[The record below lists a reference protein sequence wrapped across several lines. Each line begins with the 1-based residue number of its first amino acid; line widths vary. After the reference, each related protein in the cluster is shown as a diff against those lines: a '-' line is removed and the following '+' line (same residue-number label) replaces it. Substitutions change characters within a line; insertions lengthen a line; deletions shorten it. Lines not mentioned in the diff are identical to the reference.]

1 MEENSK
7 SGKTGLVIAVVAAV
21 LLAGAAAYLFF
32 DSQNKGREIEEMTQ
46 LFEIEKEEMENE
58 YSGFAVQYDE
68 MKMHISN
75 DSLIRQLDREKQR
88 TQQLLEELRQTKATN
103 AAEITRLKKELATVR
118 QVMRTYVIQIDS
130 LDQIN
135 KQLARENTRV
145 RQQYQEQTKVVEQ
158 LTVDKQKAE
167 EKVALASQLDAAAI
181 SVVAHNKRGKDE
193 KKSKNVTQF
202 VVNFTIVKNI
212 TVQTGEKTVYLRIVK
227 PNEEVLG
234 KDTGYTCRYENVVL
248 ECSERKIIEYTG
260 EQQEV
265 TMYVDVAEFLSAGTY
280 TAPSRQQSP
289 IPPMPATIPAGSPS
303 SPSSASTR
311 CRAPR

>member
-1 MEENSK
+1 MEEENKK
-7 SGKTGLVIAVVAAV
+7 SGKTGLIIAIVAIV
-21 LLAGAAAYLFF
+21 LLAGAVAYLFK
-32 DSQNKGREIEEMTQ
+32 DGKDKGREIEEMTQ

-68 MKMHISN
+68 MQRHISN

-135 KQLARENTRV
+135 KQLAKENTRV
-145 RQQYQEQTKVVEQ
+145 RQQYQEQTKVVEK
-158 LTVDKQKAE
+158 LTVEKEKAE

-181 SVVAHNKRGKDE
+181 TVTPHNKRGKE
-193 KKSKNVTQF
+193 EHKVKNVTQF
-202 VVNFTIVKNI
+202 MVNFTIVKNI
-212 TVQTGEKTVYLRIVK
+212 TVQTGEKTVYLRITKPDGTPLVK
-227 PNEEVLG
+227 DASN
-234 KDTGYTCRYENVVL
+234 TFQYENVAL
-248 ECSERKIIEYTG
+248 EYSAKKYIEYTG

-265 TMYVDVAEFLSAGTY
+265 TMFWDVEEYLSAGTY
-280 TAPSRQQSP
+280 TAYLFVDGVMIGEQSV
-289 IPPMPATIPAGSPS
+289 TLN
-303 SPSSASTR
+303 
-311 CRAPR
+311 

>member
-1 MEENSK
+1 MEDNEVKIKGK
-7 SGKTGLVIAVVAAV
+7 SISTGAIVGIVIAFLAVAGIAV
-21 LLAGAAAYLFF
+21 FYMLSWQK
-32 DSQNKGREIEEMTQ
+32 SQQNIEEMTQ

-68 MKMHISN
+68 MKVHLSN
-75 DSLIRQLDREKQR
+75 DSLIRQLDKEKQR

-103 AAEITRLKKELATVR
+103 AAEITRLKKELTTVR
-118 QVMRTYVIQIDS
+118 AVMRTYVIQIDS

-135 KQLARENTRV
+135 KQLTKENTRV

-181 SVVAHNKRGKDE
+181 TVTPNNKRGKEDH
-193 KKSKNVTQF
+193 KVKNVTQF

-212 TVQTGEKTVYLRIVK
+212 TVQTGEKTVYLRITKPDGEPLVK
-227 PNEEVLG
+227 DASNTF
-234 KDTGYTCRYENVVL
+234 KYENVNL
-248 ECSERKIIEYTG
+248 EYSAKKYIEYTG

-265 TMYVDVAEFLSAGTY
+265 TMYWDVEEYLSAGTY
-280 TAPSRQQSP
+280 TAYLFVDGVMIGEQSV
-289 IPPMPATIPAGSPS
+289 TLN
-303 SPSSASTR
+303 
-311 CRAPR
+311 

>member
-1 MEENSK
+1 MEEEKK
-7 SGKTGLVIAVVAAV
+7 SGKTGLIILIVAAV
-21 LLAGAAAYLFF
+21 LLAGAAVYLFI

-68 MKMHISN
+68 MKVHISN

-103 AAEITRLKKELATVR
+103 AAEITRLKKELTTVR
-118 QVMRTYVIQIDS
+118 TVMRTYVRQIDS

-135 KQLARENTRV
+135 KQLAKENTRV
-145 RQQYQEQTKVVEQ
+145 KQQYQEQTKVVEK
-158 LTVDKQKAE
+158 LTIDKEKAE

-181 SVVAHNKRGKDE
+181 TVTPHNKRGKE
-193 KKSKNVTQF
+193 EHKVKNVTQF

-212 TVQTGEKTVYLRIVK
+212 TVQTGEKTVYLRITKPDGEPLVK
-227 PNEEVLG
+227 DASNTF
-234 KDTGYTCRYENVVL
+234 KYENVNL
-248 ECSERKIIEYTG
+248 EYSAKKYIEYTG

-265 TMYVDVAEFLSAGTY
+265 TMYWDVEEYLSAGTY
-280 TAPSRQQSP
+280 NAYLFVDGVMIGEQSV
-289 IPPMPATIPAGSPS
+289 TLN
-303 SPSSASTR
+303 
-311 CRAPR
+311 

>member
-1 MEENSK
+1 MEEEKK
-7 SGKTGLVIAVVAAV
+7 SGKTGLIITIIAAV
-21 LLAGAAAYLFF
+21 LLAGAAVYLFI

-68 MKMHISN
+68 MKVHISN

-103 AAEITRLKKELATVR
+103 AAEITRLKKELTTVR
-118 QVMRTYVIQIDS
+118 AVMRTYVMQIDS

-135 KQLARENTRV
+135 KQLAKENTRV
-145 RQQYQEQTKVVEQ
+145 KQQYQEQTKVVEK
-158 LTVDKQKAE
+158 LTIDKEKAE

-181 SVVAHNKRGKDE
+181 TVTPHNKRGKE
-193 KKSKNVTQF
+193 EHKVKNVTQF

-212 TVQTGEKTVYLRIVK
+212 TVQTGEKTVYLRITKPDGEPLVK
-227 PNEEVLG
+227 DASNTF
-234 KDTGYTCRYENVVL
+234 KYENVNL
-248 ECSERKIIEYTG
+248 EYSAKKYIEYTG

-265 TMYVDVAEFLSAGTY
+265 TMYWDVEEYLSAGTY
-280 TAPSRQQSP
+280 NAYLFVDGVMIGEQSV
-289 IPPMPATIPAGSPS
+289 TLN
-303 SPSSASTR
+303 
-311 CRAPR
+311 

>member
-1 MEENSK
+1 MEENQTNNGK
-7 SGKTGLVIAVVAAV
+7 SISTGGIVGIVIAFILVAGIAV
-21 LLAGAAAYLFF
+21 FYMLSWQK
-32 DSQNKGREIEEMTQ
+32 SQQNIEEMTQ

-68 MKMHISN
+68 MKVHLSN
-75 DSLIRQLDREKQR
+75 DSLIRQLDKEKQR

-103 AAEITRLKKELATVR
+103 AAEITRLKKELTTVR
-118 QVMRTYVIQIDS
+118 AVMRTYVIQIDS

-135 KQLARENTRV
+135 KQLTKENTRV

-181 SVVAHNKRGKDE
+181 TVTPNNKRGKEDH
-193 KKSKNVTQF
+193 KVKNVTQF

-212 TVQTGEKTVYLRIVK
+212 TVQTGEKTVYLRITKPDGEPLVK
-227 PNEEVLG
+227 DASNTF
-234 KDTGYTCRYENVVL
+234 KYENVNL
-248 ECSERKIIEYTG
+248 EYSAKKYIEYTG

-265 TMYVDVAEFLSAGTY
+265 TMYWDVEEYLSAGTY
-280 TAPSRQQSP
+280 TAYLFVDGVMIGEQGV
-289 IPPMPATIPAGSPS
+289 TLN
-303 SPSSASTR
+303 
-311 CRAPR
+311 